1 MTDSD
6 PTLAELAERVSR
18 IEQRLADAP
27 GAAGAAGSADRF
39 WALQELKRREARP
52 SVLFAG
58 LVDTA
63 AGPVEWQMGYDS
75 AGLLEE
81 DWKARA
87 AAMAALGHPS
97 RLQILQLVARGTC
110 HTAAELSQAEG
121 LGTSGQIYHHLR
133 QLASAGWLTSTTK
146 GRYQVPPE
154 RVVPLLVILGASR

>member
-1 MTDSD
+1 MTDAEA
-6 PTLAELAERVSR
+6 TLVELAERVTR
-18 IEQRLADAP
+18 IEQQLAKAP
-27 GAAGAAGSADRF
+27 GPAATGGSTGRF
-39 WALQELKRREARP
+39 WALEELERREARP

-63 AGPVEWQMGYDS
+63 AGPVQWQMGYDS
-75 AGLLEE
+75 AGLIEE
-81 DWKARA
+81 DWQVRA
-87 AAMAALGHPS
+87 AALAALGHPS

-110 HTAAELSQAEG
+110 HTAAELGQADG

-154 RVVPLLVILGASR
+154 RLVPLLVILGASR